1 VTRYARPPLLQA
13 GQLHLRVLATTDL
26 HMHLLPWDYY
36 ADLPRPGVGLARTAD
51 LIVSARAGAANSLLL
66 DNGDILQGTPMG
78 DLMAQGTL
86 ARGIAHPMI
95 LAMNS
100 LGYDAAT
107 LGNHEFNYGLDFLLG
122 ALDAAAFPVTSANV
136 VLGAGP
142 APGQDRT
149 LLRPYLLLDR
159 EMTDASGVVHRLT
172 VGVIGM
178 LPPQIMVWDRD
189 HLEGRVTTRDIVEA
203 TAGFL
208 PEMREAGADIV
219 IALCHSG
226 IGAAGASAGMENAAL
241 ALAALPGIDA
251 VVTGH
256 SHLVFPSSAFA
267 GRPQVDVERGTLAGK
282 PATMPGAYGSH
293 LGLIDLVLEPAGR
306 GWRVAEGS
314 GRVVPVSETAVSP
327 SAASRAVTAAARG
340 AHVATLRQVRRPV
353 GYSAMP
359 LTTHFA
365 MVSPVQASRVIAA
378 AKRWHLAERLRG
390 SPLAGVPILSTAAP
404 FKAGGRGGPGH
415 YTEVPEGPLAMR
427 HVADLYP
434 FPNTICALRVSGEDI
449 AGWLERS
456 AGAFLRITPGMTD
469 QPLLDPEFPASSFDT
484 IFGLTYDIDLSQ
496 PARFDAHG
504 VEVDPGSRRI
514 VDLRH
519 AGRPVGPADQFIVA
533 TNSYR
538 AGGGSRFPG
547 ASHDRIVWSDR
558 RRNVDVLH
566 DYIMARGGLRPDT
579 TPVWRFHPLP
589 GTSVLF
595 DTSPRA
601 RLLPDDPA
609 GLDIEPAGEGPDGF
623 ARFRI
628 RL

>member
-1 VTRYARPPLLQA
+1 LLQT
-13 GQLHLRVLATTDL
+13 GQLHLRLLATTDL
-26 HMHLLPWDYY
+26 HMHLLPWDYF
-36 ADLPRPGVGLARTAD
+36 ADLPRPDVGLARTAD
-51 LIVSARAGAANSLLL
+51 LITSARAGAPNTLLL

-78 DLMAQGTL
+78 DLMAQNGL
-86 ARGIAHPMI
+86 EQGDPHPMI
-95 LAMNS
+95 QAMNS

-107 LGNHEFNYGLDFLLG
+107 LGNHEFNYGLDFLMGVLK
-122 ALDAAAFPVTSANV
+122 AAAFPLTSANV
-136 VLGAGP
+136 ALREGAM
-142 APGQDRT
+142 ARDDRT
-149 LLRPYLLLDR
+149 LLAPYLLLDR
-159 EMTDASGVVHRLT
+159 EMADVSGATHRLR

-189 HLEGRVTTRDIVEA
+189 HLEGRITTRDMVEA
-203 TAGFL
+203 TAAFL

-241 ALAALPGIDA
+241 ALAALPGVDA
-251 VVTGH
+251 VVAGH
-256 SHLVFPSSAFA
+256 SHLVFPSTAFA
-267 GRPQVDVERGTLAGK
+267 GRTGVDVDQGTLAGK
-282 PATMPGAYGSH
+282 PATMPGAFGSH
-293 LGLIDLVLEPAGR
+293 LGMIDLVLEPDAR

-314 GRVVPVSETAVSP
+314 GRAVPVGKSGGSP
-327 SAASRAVTAAARG
+327 SAASRAVTQAARD
-340 AHVATLRQVRRPV
+340 AHAATLRQVRLPV

-365 MVSPVQASRVIAA
+365 MVAPVQAARVIAA
-378 AKRWHLAERLRG
+378 AKRWHVAERLRD
-390 SPLAGVPILSTAAP
+390 SPLARLPILSTAAP

-415 YTEVPEGPLAMR
+415 YTEVPEGPIAMR

-456 AGAFLRITPGMTD
+456 AGAFLRITPGKTN
-469 QPLLDPEFPASSFDT
+469 QPLLDPEFPTSSFDT
-484 IFGLTYDIDLSQ
+484 IFGLTYGIDLSQ

-504 VEVDPGSRRI
+504 TEVDPGARRI

-519 AGRPVGPADQFIVA
+519 DGRPVAPDDWFIVA

-547 ASHDRIVWSDR
+547 ASPDRIVWSDG
-558 RRNVDVLH
+558 RRNVDVLR
-566 DYIMARGGLRPDT
+566 DYITTRGGLRPDT

-589 GTSVLF
+589 GTSALF

-601 RLLPDDPA
+601 RLASVDPS
-609 GLDIEPAGEGPDGF
+609 GLEIEPAGRGQDGF

>member
-1 VTRYARPPLLQA
+1 
-13 GQLHLRVLATTDL
+13 
-26 HMHLLPWDYY
+26 MHLLPWDYF
-36 ADLPRPGVGLARTAD
+36 ADLPRPDVGLARTAD
-51 LIVSARAGAANSLLL
+51 LITSARAGAPNTLLL

-78 DLMAQGTL
+78 DLMAQNGL
-86 ARGIAHPMI
+86 EQGDPHPMI
-95 LAMNS
+95 QAMNS

-107 LGNHEFNYGLDFLLG
+107 LGNHEFNYGLDFLMGVLK
-122 ALDAAAFPVTSANV
+122 AAAFPLTSANV
-136 VLGAGP
+136 ALREGAM
-142 APGQDRT
+142 ARDDRT
-149 LLRPYLLLDR
+149 LLAPYLLLDR
-159 EMTDASGVVHRLT
+159 EMADVSGATHRLR

-189 HLEGRVTTRDIVEA
+189 HLEGRITTRDMVEA
-203 TAGFL
+203 TAAFL

-241 ALAALPGIDA
+241 ALAALPGVDA
-251 VVTGH
+251 VVAGH
-256 SHLVFPSSAFA
+256 SHLVFPSTAFA
-267 GRPQVDVERGTLAGK
+267 GRTGVDVDQGTLAGK
-282 PATMPGAYGSH
+282 PATMPGAFGSH
-293 LGLIDLVLEPAGR
+293 LGMIDLVLEPDAR

-314 GRVVPVSETAVSP
+314 GRAVPVGKSGGSP
-327 SAASRAVTAAARG
+327 SAASRAVTQAARD
-340 AHVATLRQVRRPV
+340 AHAATLRQVRLPV

-365 MVSPVQASRVIAA
+365 MVAPVQAARVIAA
-378 AKRWHLAERLRG
+378 AKRWHVAERLRD
-390 SPLAGVPILSTAAP
+390 SPLARLPILSTAAP

-415 YTEVPEGPLAMR
+415 YTEVPEGPIAMR

-456 AGAFLRITPGMTD
+456 AGAFLRITPGKTD
-469 QPLLDPEFPASSFDT
+469 QPLLDPEFPTSSFDT
-484 IFGLTYDIDLSQ
+484 IFGLTYGIDLSQ

-504 VEVDPGSRRI
+504 TEVDPGARRI

-519 AGRPVGPADQFIVA
+519 DGRPVAPDDWFIVA

-547 ASHDRIVWSDR
+547 ASPDRIVWSDG
-558 RRNVDVLH
+558 RRNVDVLR
-566 DYIMARGGLRPDT
+566 DYITTRGGLRPDT

-589 GTSVLF
+589 GTSALF

-601 RLLPDDPA
+601 RLASVDPS
-609 GLDIEPAGEGPDGF
+609 GLEIEPAGRGQDGF

>member
-1 VTRYARPPLLQA
+1 LLQT
-13 GQLHLRVLATTDL
+13 GQLHLRLLATTDL
-26 HMHLLPWDYY
+26 HMHLLPWDYF
-36 ADLPRPGVGLARTAD
+36 ADLPRPDVGLARTAD
-51 LIVSARAGAANSLLL
+51 LITSARAGAPNTLLL

-78 DLMAQGTL
+78 DLMAQNGL
-86 ARGIAHPMI
+86 EQGDPHPMI
-95 LAMNS
+95 QAMNS

-107 LGNHEFNYGLDFLLG
+107 LGNHEFNYGLDFLMGVLK
-122 ALDAAAFPVTSANV
+122 AAAFPLTSANV
-136 VLGAGP
+136 ALREGAM
-142 APGQDRT
+142 ARDDRT
-149 LLRPYLLLDR
+149 LLAPYLLLDR
-159 EMTDASGVVHRLT
+159 EMADVSGATHRLR

-189 HLEGRVTTRDIVEA
+189 HLEGRITTRDMVEA
-203 TAGFL
+203 TAAFL

-241 ALAALPGIDA
+241 ALAALPGVDA
-251 VVTGH
+251 VVAGH
-256 SHLVFPSSAFA
+256 SHLVFPSTAFA
-267 GRPQVDVERGTLAGK
+267 GRTGVDVDQGTLAGK
-282 PATMPGAYGSH
+282 PATMPGAFGSH
-293 LGLIDLVLEPAGR
+293 LGMIDLVLEPDAR

-314 GRVVPVSETAVSP
+314 GRAVPVGKSGGSP
-327 SAASRAVTAAARG
+327 SAASRAVTQAARD
-340 AHVATLRQVRRPV
+340 AHAATLRQVRLPV

-365 MVSPVQASRVIAA
+365 MVAPVQAARVIAA
-378 AKRWHLAERLRG
+378 AKRWHVAERLRD
-390 SPLAGVPILSTAAP
+390 SPLARLPILSTAAP

-415 YTEVPEGPLAMR
+415 YTEVPEGPIAMR

-456 AGAFLRITPGMTD
+456 AGAFLRITPGKTD
-469 QPLLDPEFPASSFDT
+469 QPLLDPEFPTSSFDT
-484 IFGLTYDIDLSQ
+484 IFGLTYGIDLSQ

-504 VEVDPGSRRI
+504 TEVDPGARRI

-519 AGRPVGPADQFIVA
+519 DGRPVAPDDWFIVA

-547 ASHDRIVWSDR
+547 ASPDRIVWSDG
-558 RRNVDVLH
+558 RRNVDVLR
-566 DYIMARGGLRPDT
+566 DYITTRGGLRPDT

-589 GTSVLF
+589 GTSALF

-601 RLLPDDPA
+601 RLASVDPS
-609 GLDIEPAGEGPDGF
+609 GLEIEPAGRGQDGF